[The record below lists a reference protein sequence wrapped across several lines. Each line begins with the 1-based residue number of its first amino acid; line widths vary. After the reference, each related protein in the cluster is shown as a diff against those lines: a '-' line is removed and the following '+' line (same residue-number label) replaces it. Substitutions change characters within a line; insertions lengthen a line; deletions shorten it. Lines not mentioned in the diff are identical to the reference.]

1 MAVPVDA
8 GLDAG
13 ALASASL
20 STPPESPLSMPVQ
33 DLRTRPSRRPRRAQ
47 PGAWLARLFVF
58 GGAIGLTGFGVQ
70 EMLKAVE
77 PGGLT
82 ALEIAFLCVF
92 AVAFGWI
99 AQSATS
105 ALCGLFY
112 RRARPVPP
120 SAGRTAIV
128 MPIYNEDAGRTTA
141 ALQAM
146 AEDLA
151 ASGRA
156 DGMEIF
162 IVSDSTDPDVWVR
175 ETVAVQRLRAASALP
190 VWYRRRADN
199 TGKKAGNVKEFVTRW
214 GGRYEFMLV
223 LDADSL
229 MSAEAMLALRDG
241 IAADKDLALLQS
253 TPILAGRRSLF
264 ARLQQ
269 FAGRIHGPIAA
280 RGVAV
285 WSGDDGNFWG
295 HNAIIRVS
303 AFAACC
309 GLPTLPGRKPFGG
322 QIMSHDFVE
331 AALLRRRGWKVR
343 MAPEIEGSWEESP
356 PSLLDSAARDRR
368 WAQGNLQH
376 AGVIGA
382 RGLSPI
388 NRMHMAI
395 GIMSYTASPLWLLLL
410 TIGIILSA
418 QARLVEPVYFQE
430 AFGLFP
436 NWPRFDAER
445 MLRLF
450 GITMAVLLT
459 PKFLGMFAALVRPR
473 LCRGVGGP
481 HGVIAS
487 WIAELVLS
495 ALYAPIML
503 LIQCQQLF
511 EILTGRDSGW
521 SAQQREETTTPW
533 SLVVRRHAW
542 HMTIGVLVGAGALL
556 VSPAIFLW
564 LSPTLVGMVLAAP
577 LSRMSASR
585 PVGVTLEHGGLLL
598 IPEET
603 SVPPI
608 FHRRDEILA
617 SAPPMGEVDA
627 DGLRAVATDAETRAV
642 YLTWF
647 AHRPA
652 PPRGQADLDVLSA
665 QKKIEEASSLDEA
678 ISWFTPGDR
687 RAALG
692 DSGLMEALAK
702 LAASEVY
709 YP

>member
-1 MAVPVDA
+1 
-8 GLDAG
+8 
-13 ALASASL
+13 
-20 STPPESPLSMPVQ
+20 MPVQ
-33 DLRTRPSRRPRRAQ
+33 DLRARPARRRRRAQ

-58 GGAIGLTGFGVQ
+58 GGALAMTGLGVQ

-82 ALEIAFLCVF
+82 VLEIAFLCVF

-105 ALCGLFY
+105 AVCGLFY
-112 RRARPVPP
+112 RPGPAAPP
-120 SAGRTAIV
+120 SVARTAIV
-128 MPIYNEDAGRTTA
+128 MPIYNEDAARTTA

-162 IVSDSTDPDVWVR
+162 ILSDSTDPDVWVR
-175 ETVAVQRLRAASALP
+175 ETVAVQRLREASPLP
-190 VWYRRRADN
+190 VWYRRRPEN
-199 TGKKAGNVKEFVTRW
+199 SGKKAGNVKEFVTRW
-214 GGRYEFMLV
+214 GGAYEFMLV

-229 MSAEAMLALRDG
+229 MSASAMLALRDR
-241 IAADKDLALLQS
+241 IAADPELALLQS
-253 TPILAGRRSLF
+253 TPVLAGRRSLF
-264 ARLQQ
+264 SRLQQ

-295 HNAIIRVS
+295 HNAIIRTA

-309 GLPTLPGRKPFGG
+309 GLPVLPGRRPFGG
-322 QIMSHDFVE
+322 AIMSHDFVE

-376 AGVIGA
+376 AAVIGA

-388 NRMHMAI
+388 SRMHMAI
-395 GIMSYTASPLWLLLL
+395 GIMSYAASPMWLLLL
-410 TIGIILSA
+410 TVGVILSA

-450 GITMAVLLT
+450 SVTLAVLLT
-459 PKFLGMFAALVRPR
+459 PKLLGLLAALVRPR
-473 LCRGVGGP
+473 LRKGAGGP
-481 HGVIAS
+481 HGVVSS
-487 WIAELVLS
+487 WIAELFLS

-521 SAQQREETTTPW
+521 SAQQRDESTIPW
-533 SLVVRRHAW
+533 SIVMQRHGW
-542 HMTIGVLVGAGALL
+542 HMGVGFVVGAGALFL
-556 VSPAIFLW
+556 SPAIFLW
-564 LSPTLVGMVLAAP
+564 LSPTLLGMILAAP

-585 PVGVTLEHGGLLL
+585 SIGVTMQRGGLLL

-603 SVPPI
+603 GTPPI
-608 FHRRDEILA
+608 FVRRDQILA
-617 SAPPMGEVDA
+617 AAPPEQA
-627 DGLRAVATDAETRAV
+627 EAEDGLRSIARDGHIRET
-642 YLTWF
+642 YLAWF
-647 AHRPA
+647 TPRPA
-652 PPRGQADLDVLSA
+652 PPRGEADLEMLSA
-665 QKKIEEASSLDEA
+665 KKKIEEASSLDEA
-678 ISWFTPGDR
+678 LSWLSPGDR

-692 DSGLMEALAK
+692 DARLIESLAR